1 MPAERGR
8 SSRGCCRRAA
18 PAGTSPPFSSC
29 SNLPPIPPTKG
40 RGEQFFFLKHQR
52 VLMPRN
58 SPVAPQKKSKFW
70 IRLSSNQHLQ
80 QSSHGNRVSL
90 LFCCSRDGTA
100 NSSSI
105 QLVSQQQRVEQRR
118 FNDQPGNHLP
128 ASASTPSFGEA
139 KSKANQEN
147 SPHVGLT
154 LTKSALTRD
163 EENQNSSSQIPRE
176 EPPSGGAARSDQTPA
191 EDHAAGLLS
200 ARRRRSHRER
210 ERKRKRKRK
219 RKRQRAVPA
228 RGRIHP
234 PGGRSSR
241 RDRPPPPGSAR
252 PGGPDAVPPPVRPVR
267 GVERWWWWG
276 GRWGARRQLSRAAG
290 TRSLMRCAATV
301 ASLRCNS
308 PARLLCSAGYS

>member
-176 EPPSGGAARSDQTPA
+176 EPPSGGGRPIRPNS
-191 EDHAAGLLS
+191 
-200 ARRRRSHRER
+200 
-210 ERKRKRKRK
+210 
-219 RKRQRAVPA
+219 
-228 RGRIHP
+228 RGRSR
-234 PGGRSSR
+234 GRPSQ
-241 RDRPPPPGSAR
+241 RPPPQITP
-252 PGGPDAVPPPVRPVR
+252 
-267 GVERWWWWG
+267 
-276 GRWGARRQLSRAAG
+276 G
-290 TRSLMRCAATV
+290 TRAQAEAEAEAEAA
-301 ASLRCNS
+301 ASGSGKRTD
-308 PARLLCSAGYS
+308 PPTWRP

>member
-176 EPPSGGAARSDQTPA
+176 EPPSGGD
-191 EDHAAGLLS
+191 
-200 ARRRRSHRER
+200 
-210 ERKRKRKRK
+210 RKRARPSRKPNQDPGIR
-219 RKRQRAVPA
+219 PNS
-228 RGRIHP
+228 RGRSR
-234 PGGRSSR
+234 GRPSQ
-241 RDRPPPPGSAR
+241 RPPPQITP
-252 PGGPDAVPPPVRPVR
+252 
-267 GVERWWWWG
+267 
-276 GRWGARRQLSRAAG
+276 G
-290 TRSLMRCAATV
+290 TRAQAEAEAEAEAA
-301 ASLRCNS
+301 ASGSGKRTD
-308 PARLLCSAGYS
+308 PPTWRP